1 MQDFYLRQI
10 PICVFAFQQVEKNE
24 QRKIDMEYYILKD
37 YEKKLESDNQIKE
50 GFNRFSEKE
59 KKWAIIWFVV
69 LTISLLVAIITLI
82 KFQKEL
88 WYLLWLGISIICV
101 LALWRLDTQNQ
112 KRYMREHKESYKRR
126 LEILENI
133 LRQEFHLETR
143 EKIEELIEIYQEYVT
158 RKNQEEKERKKII
171 LLFFSACAGIL
182 TISFQNLG
190 ILGINFNAWILLA
203 ILLLLFVGLITGWI
217 YIYKYFEPFKG
228 SYEMMIKDLKEL
240 FLIKY

>member
-1 MQDFYLRQI
+1 
-10 PICVFAFQQVEKNE
+10 
-24 QRKIDMEYYILKD
+24 MEYYILKD

-240 FLIKY
+240 LLIKY

>member
-1 MQDFYLRQI
+1 MFT
-10 PICVFAFQQVEKNE
+10 FQQVEKNE

-37 YEKKLESDNQIKE
+37 YKKKLESDNQIKE

-88 WYLLWLGISIICV
+88 WYLLWLGISVICD

-203 ILLLLFVGLITGWI
+203 ILLLLFVGLITCWI

-240 FLIKY
+240 LLIKY

>member
-1 MQDFYLRQI
+1 MPDFYLRQI

-37 YEKKLESDNQIKE
+37 YKKKLESDNQIKE

-88 WYLLWLGISIICV
+88 WYLLWLGISVICD

-240 FLIKY
+240 LLIKY